1 MPNFDGNV
9 DYFNELGYDV
19 MELFMPLYAPPPPAP
34 CFCNNVNMYGCNAVP
49 GIDSN
54 HHWFHQWEDKGDFP
68 IRFFIEPI
76 VRPRPTTSSRT
87 VFLQQFEH
95 WPSFRVNAQ
104 YSSQRLFISQILTV
118 NYALTLGYKHV
129 VMFGLSGG
137 GWSTT
142 IAAALDSRIALSIP
156 VAGSVPK
163 FPTELYLPPPP
174 ALCFCNNLNMYP
186 NMVPDLPEVLADF
199 EQSDARPFYQHC
211 SHVCMYAQAN
221 HDFSSRERC
230 YTLLL
235 MH

>member
-1 MPNFDGNV
+1 M
-9 DYFNELGYDV
+9 
-19 MELFMPLYAPPPPAP
+19 
-34 CFCNNVNMYGCNAVP
+34 
-49 GIDSN
+49 
-54 HHWFHQWEDKGDFP
+54 
-68 IRFFIEPI
+68 
-76 VRPRPTTSSRT
+76 VRPRPSTSSRTVFLQQFERPRPSTSSRT

-104 YSSQRLFISQILTV
+104 YFSQHLLISQILTI

-142 IAAALDSRIALSIP
+142 IAAAVDSRITLSIP

-163 FPTELYLPPPP
+163 FPTEL
-174 ALCFCNNLNMYP
+174 YP

-230 YTLLL
+230 YTFLL